1 LKQAVEKAGIKKAVC
16 VHTFR
21 HTYAT
26 HQLEAG
32 QNIMTLKELLG
43 HVDIR
48 TTLMYLHIAQ
58 LTPVKKFGCLE
69 VVYKKPDE

>member
-32 QNIMTLKELLG
+32 QNIMTLKDLLG
-43 HVDIR
+43 HTDIR
-48 TTLMYLHIAQ
+48 TTLLYLHIAR

-69 VVYKKPDE
+69 FLYQNSDG